1 MHKHSREGAGIIG
14 TACDHGHTFHFH
26 KGVDTMKSKMHIRL
40 FLLTAL
46 ILIAAFGRIIPHPY
60 NMSPIAA
67 MGLLGA
73 AYFSR
78 KWMALA
84 IPFLATW
91 LSDVFIN
98 NVMYADLFDGFTWFY
113 AGSAWVYGSYALII
127 MMGFVLFHTVSI
139 ARIASGSILATSIF
153 FLITNFGAWLGNP
166 LYPQSFEGLMMS
178 YAAGL
183 PFLQGSFVGDLMYSA
198 ILFGGFALAGKTLN
212 VPLAKAEQA

>member
-1 MHKHSREGAGIIG
+1 
-14 TACDHGHTFHFH
+14 
-26 KGVDTMKSKMHIRL
+26 MKSKMHTRL

-67 MGLLGA
+67 MGLLGS

-98 NVMYADLFDGFTWFY
+98 NIIYADLFDGFTWFY
-113 AGSAWVYGSYALII
+113 AGSVWVYGSYAIII
-127 MMGFVLFHTVSI
+127 MMGYALFNTVTVG
-139 ARIASGSILATSIF
+139 RIISGSILATSLF
-153 FLITNFGAWLGNP
+153 FLVTNFGSWIGNP
-166 LYPQSFEGLMMS
+166 VYPQTLEGLMMS

-183 PFLQGSFVGDLMYSA
+183 PFLQGSFIGDLMYSG
-198 ILFGGFALAGKTLN
+198 ILFSGFALAGKTLN
-212 VPLAKAEQA
+212 VPIERIERA

>member
-1 MHKHSREGAGIIG
+1 MHSTHEKVRASTVRHASMATLSFIQQ
-14 TACDHGHTFHFH
+14 
-26 KGVDTMKSKMHIRL
+26 GVDTMKSQMHSRL
-40 FLLTAL
+40 ILLTAL

-67 MGLLGA
+67 MGLLGS

-78 KWMALA
+78 KWMALL

-91 LSDVFIN
+91 LSDLFIN
-98 NVMYADLFDGFTWFY
+98 NMIYPELFDGFTWFY

-127 MMGFVLFHTVSI
+127 MMGYILLNTVTI
-139 ARIASGSILATSIF
+139 ARIASSSILATSLF
-153 FLITNFGAWLGNP
+153 FIITNFGAWIGNP
-166 LYPQSFEGLMMS
+166 MYPQTFEGLMMS

-183 PFLQGSFVGDLMYSA
+183 PFLQGSFVGDLMYSG

-212 VPLAKAEQA
+212 IAIVKTEQI